1 MHADACNFHALRL
14 HACMHCG
21 SQLAADCHWIHSNCD
36 KNFAGRRSLEKL
48 YGEKQSELRGWEGEA
63 FYTSALK

>member
-14 HACMHCG
+14 HACLHCAI
-21 SQLAADCHWIHSNCD
+21 QLAADCHWIHSNCD

-48 YGEKQSELRGWEGEA
+48 YNLYVLETLFLGFLN
-63 FYTSALK
+63 